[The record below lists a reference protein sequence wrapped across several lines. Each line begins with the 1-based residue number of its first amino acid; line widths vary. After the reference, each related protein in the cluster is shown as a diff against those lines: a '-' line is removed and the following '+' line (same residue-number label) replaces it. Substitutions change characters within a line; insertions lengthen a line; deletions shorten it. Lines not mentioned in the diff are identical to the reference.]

1 MSCSPPPHTRPHPPR
16 LLPRTHHNPPPR
28 QDPNV
33 TYGSVM
39 RNTVKNTGMT
49 GFYRGLSSMVYFAAP
64 KAAIRFGAFE
74 FCSGL
79 LSTADGGDKYGLGAV
94 SAAF

>member
-1 MSCSPPPHTRPHPPR
+1 MPDNNQAPPPPPTR
-16 LLPRTHHNPPPR
+16 LL
-28 QDPNV
+28 QQEAGV

-39 RNTVKNTGMT
+39 RNTLKTRGVT

-79 LSTADGGDKYGLGAV
+79 LSNPDGSDKYGLGSV
-94 SAAF
+94 RV

>member
-1 MSCSPPPHTRPHPPR
+1 M
-16 LLPRTHHNPPPR
+16 
-28 QDPNV
+28 

-39 RNTVKNTGMT
+39 RNTIKNQGAL

-79 LSTADGGDKYGLGAV
+79 LSNPDGTDKFGLGAV
-94 SAAF
+94 SFF